1 MGEVTSS
8 SAIILLEVKFSNDT
22 GSETQRRRVTIKCEL
37 FKKGETEPFT
47 DTLEKEFPSRS
58 PQVRIQWRRCLLII
72 TSYSKT
78 FHFVDL
84 DPDTEYVAIFHG
96 INSEE
101 AGKVFALFK
110 TKKEEIDQFTILAL
124 SCDRPDRLLLGQ
136 TNPWYQVAAQTYNT
150 DVILHLGD
158 QVFINRRMWILII
171 NVSRFTIR
179 VKIMMPL
186 VPCLGSQS
194 F

>member
-1 MGEVTSS
+1 MSS
-8 SAIILLEVKFSNDT
+8 
-22 GSETQRRRVTIKCEL
+22 GSLKSFYSTTKTFINKS
-37 FKKGETEPFT
+37 PF
-47 DTLEKEFPSRS
+47 
-58 PQVRIQWRRCLLII
+58 Q
-72 TSYSKT
+72 T
-78 FHFVDL
+78 FHFTEL
-84 DPDTEYVAIFHG
+84 EPDTDYVAVFHG

-158 QVFINRRMWILII
+158 QVYNKGEDNDATCDLFGSPEFLNASEDKKKSYMKRGRELLA
-171 NVSRFTIR
+171 NKTKSLKSRERGELMSIDD
-179 VKIMMPL
+179 K
-186 VPCLGSQS
+186 S
-194 F
+194 